1 MAAVPGL
8 GYGRSMLLTQ
18 TSTLLT
24 TVLPLGEAVGFG
36 TQIAMLPSPPAAG
49 LRSVQLQVDSTKELK
64 PFIQNGSTLSATI
77 NYSPTPITARSLQ
90 LTLTIHGSLF

>member
-1 MAAVPGL
+1 ME
-8 GYGRSMLLTQ
+8 SELTMG
-18 TSTLLT
+18 
-24 TVLPLGEAVGFG
+24 LPLTEAPVEKCDGRVV
-36 TQIAMLPSPPAAG
+36 MRVKPESPAAAG
-49 LRSVQLQVDSTKELK
+49 QTSVQLQVDSTKELK